1 MASFITEIQE
11 YSLIFRMFEYYTVIG
26 SFLIW
31 LYGESLIFYNNLAF
45 RYTIINR
52 FFISMTGMLFLMI
65 SFLSIFIIN
74 TLKFYWLY
82 DLNIYI
88 T

>member
-11 YSLIFRMFEYYTVIG
+11 YFLTFKILEYYPVIG
-26 SFLIW
+26 SFIVW
-31 LYGESLIFYNNLAF
+31 LYGESLIFYNNLVF
-45 RYTIINR
+45 RHTIINS
-52 FFISMTGMLFLMI
+52 FFIGMIGILFLI
-65 SFLSIFIIN
+65 ITPLSIFIIS

-82 DLNIYI
+82 DLNIHI

>member
-11 YSLIFRMFEYYTVIG
+11 YLLTFRIFEYYPIIG
-26 SFLIW
+26 SFIVW
-31 LYGESLIFYNNLAF
+31 LYGESLIFYNNLVF
-45 RYTIINR
+45 RHTIINS
-52 FFISMTGMLFLMI
+52 FFISMIGILFLIII
-65 SFLSIFIIN
+65 SLSIFIIS

-82 DLNIYI
+82 DLKIHI

>member
-11 YSLIFRMFEYYTVIG
+11 YLLTFRIFEYYPVIG
-26 SFLIW
+26 SFIVL

-45 RYTIINR
+45 RHTLINS
-52 FFISMTGMLFLMI
+52 FFISMIGILFLI
-65 SFLSIFIIN
+65 IIPLSIFIIS

-82 DLNIYI
+82 DLKIHI

>member
-11 YSLIFRMFEYYTVIG
+11 YLLTFKIFEYYPIIG
-26 SFLIW
+26 SFIVW
-31 LYGESLIFYNNLAF
+31 LYGESLIFYNNLVF
-45 RYTIINR
+45 RHTIINS
-52 FFISMTGMLFLMI
+52 FFIGMTGIFFLI
-65 SFLSIFIIN
+65 IIPLSIFIIS

-82 DLNIYI
+82 DLNIHI

>member
-11 YSLIFRMFEYYTVIG
+11 YLLTFRIFEYYPIIG
-26 SFLIW
+26 SFIIW
-31 LYGESLIFYNNLAF
+31 LYGELLIFYNNLVF
-45 RYTIINR
+45 RHTIINS
-52 FFISMTGMLFLMI
+52 FFIGMTGILFLI
-65 SFLSIFIIN
+65 IIPLSIFIIS

-82 DLNIYI
+82 DLSIHI

>member
-11 YSLIFRMFEYYTVIG
+11 YLLTFRIFEYYPIIS
-26 SFLIW
+26 SFIVW
-31 LYGESLIFYNNLAF
+31 LYGESLIFYNNLVF
-45 RYTIINR
+45 RHTIINS
-52 FFISMTGMLFLMI
+52 FFISMIGILFLI
-65 SFLSIFIIN
+65 IIPLSIFIIS

-82 DLNIYI
+82 DLNIHI

>member
-11 YSLIFRMFEYYTVIG
+11 YLLTFRIFEYYSIIG
-26 SFLIW
+26 SFIIW
-31 LYGESLIFYNNLAF
+31 LYGESLIFYNNLVF
-45 RYTIINR
+45 RHTIINS
-52 FFISMTGMLFLMI
+52 FFISMIGILFLI
-65 SFLSIFIIN
+65 IIPLSIFIIS

-82 DLNIYI
+82 DLNIHI

>member
-11 YSLIFRMFEYYTVIG
+11 YLLTFRIFEYYPIIG
-26 SFLIW
+26 SFIVW
-31 LYGESLIFYNNLAF
+31 LYGESLIFYNNLVF
-45 RYTIINR
+45 RHTIINS
-52 FFISMTGMLFLMI
+52 FFIGMTGILFLI
-65 SFLSIFIIN
+65 IIPLSIFIIS

-82 DLNIYI
+82 DLNIHI

>member
-11 YSLIFRMFEYYTVIG
+11 YLLTFRIFEYYPVIG
-26 SFLIW
+26 SFIGW
-31 LYGESLIFYNNLAF
+31 LYGESLIFYNNLVF
-45 RYTIINR
+45 RHTIINS
-52 FFISMTGMLFLMI
+52 FFISMIGILFLI
-65 SFLSIFIIN
+65 IIPLSIFIIR

-82 DLNIYI
+82 DLNIHI

>member
-11 YSLIFRMFEYYTVIG
+11 YLLTFRIFEYYPVIG
-26 SFLIW
+26 SFIVW
-31 LYGESLIFYNNLAF
+31 LYGELLIFYNNLAF
-45 RYTIINR
+45 RHTLINS
-52 FFISMTGMLFLMI
+52 FFISMIGILFLI
-65 SFLSIFIIN
+65 IIPLSIFIIS

-82 DLNIYI
+82 DLKIHI

>member
-11 YSLIFRMFEYYTVIG
+11 YLLTFRIFEYYPIIG
-26 SFLIW
+26 SFIVW
-31 LYGESLIFYNNLAF
+31 LYGESLIFYNNFVF
-45 RYTIINR
+45 RYTIINS
-52 FFISMTGMLFLMI
+52 FFIGMTGILFLIII
-65 SFLSIFIIN
+65 SLSIFIIR

-82 DLNIYI
+82 DLNIHI

>member
-11 YSLIFRMFEYYTVIG
+11 YLLTFRIFECYPVIG
-26 SFLIW
+26 SFIVW
-31 LYGESLIFYNNLAF
+31 LYGESLIFYNNLVF
-45 RYTIINR
+45 RHTIINI
-52 FFISMTGMLFLMI
+52 FFISMIGILFLI
-65 SFLSIFIIN
+65 IIPLSIFIIS

-82 DLNIYI
+82 DLNIHI

>member
-11 YSLIFRMFEYYTVIG
+11 YLLTFRIFEYYPVIG
-26 SFLIW
+26 SFIVW
-31 LYGESLIFYNNLAF
+31 LYGELLIFYNNLVF
-45 RYTIINR
+45 RHTIINS
-52 FFISMTGMLFLMI
+52 FFISMIGILFLI
-65 SFLSIFIIN
+65 IIPLSIFIIS

-82 DLNIYI
+82 DLNIHI

>member
-11 YSLIFRMFEYYTVIG
+11 YLLTFRIFEYYPVIG
-26 SFLIW
+26 SFIVW
-31 LYGESLIFYNNLAF
+31 LYGESLIFYNNLVF
-45 RYTIINR
+45 RHTIINS
-52 FFISMTGMLFLMI
+52 FFISMIGILFLI
-65 SFLSIFIIN
+65 IIPLSIFIIS

-82 DLNIYI
+82 DLKIHI

>member
-11 YSLIFRMFEYYTVIG
+11 YLLTFRIFEYYPIIG
-26 SFLIW
+26 SFIVW
-31 LYGESLIFYNNLAF
+31 LYGESLIFYNNLVF
-45 RYTIINR
+45 RHTIINS
-52 FFISMTGMLFLMI
+52 FFISMIGILFLI
-65 SFLSIFIIN
+65 IIPLSIFIIS

-82 DLNIYI
+82 DLNIHI